1 VLCRLVLTQ
10 MFKRL
15 KVIHDVLFMVPGEG
29 GLVFLAWCWVS
40 APHGGGNSSR
50 SPGIAQH
57 FIAASMRDLHMTKL
71 GST

>member
-15 KVIHDVLFMVPGEG
+15 KVIRDVLFMVPGEG

-40 APHGGGNSSR
+40 APHGGGSGSR
-50 SPGIAQH
+50 SP
-57 FIAASMRDLHMTKL
+57 L
-71 GST
+71 